1 LIEASPRSFYFKLVF
16 LRKYAKINE
25 VMKNIIEKVEDL
37 QAKLLHLEDCL

>member
-1 LIEASPRSFYFKLVF
+1 LKQEDGSNSALFIF
-16 LRKYAKINE
+16 LRKYVKMNK